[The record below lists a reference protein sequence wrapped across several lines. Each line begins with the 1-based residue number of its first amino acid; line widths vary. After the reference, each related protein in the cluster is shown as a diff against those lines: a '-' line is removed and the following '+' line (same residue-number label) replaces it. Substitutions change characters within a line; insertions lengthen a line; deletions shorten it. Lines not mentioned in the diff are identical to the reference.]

1 MDKMKFET
9 PDLTSENI
17 DRIAALFP
25 NCVTEMRDEGGKLKR
40 GINFEMLKQMLSPD
54 VVDRD
59 ECYEFTWVGKKAS
72 IVEAN
77 KPIRKTLRPCPEESK
92 NWDTTENLYIEG
104 DNLEVLKLLQEAY
117 LGKVKMIYIDPPY
130 NTGNDFIY
138 ADDFMRSQEEENE
151 QMGMYDEDDNR
162 LFKNTDTNGR
172 FHSDWC
178 SMMYSRLMLARNLL
192 SDDGIIM
199 VSIDNNESHNLR
211 KICEDVFGAS
221 NFVSEIIIQ
230 NNPRGRQSDRFIA
243 TAHEYLLCFC
253 KNSSMCVINGMPL
266 SEEQKKEYCYS
277 DENGLYRLLGLRQRG
292 VASLREDRPDM
303 FFPIFVNPDTLEIS
317 LIPHDNWN
325 EVIPKK
331 SDGRDGR
338 WMWGK
343 EKCKTDSS
351 RLVARLIGRRGEYDI
366 FVKDYLE
373 RDGNARTRKFK
384 SIWDD
389 KSLNNQVGT
398 QEVKALLSGDMMSFP
413 KSRAFIQMIC
423 QMGSESNSIIM
434 DFFSGSATTAHAVMQ
449 LNAED
454 GGHRKFIMVQ
464 LPEPCDESSEAY
476 KAGYKNICE
485 IGKERIRRAGDQL
498 KSALAK
504 DGIALRKMVKQ
515 KNEQGTLMGF
525 TYAEWEESPEV
536 ISAKQ
541 KMADELDTGFRV
553 LKLDDSNMKDVYYAA
568 DEYDQGNL
576 TDMVSNIK
584 EDRTDLDLLFGCLLD
599 WGLPLSLP
607 YQSEQIDGCTVH
619 TYNDG
624 DLIACFDANVPES
637 VVKEIAKR
645 KPLRAVFRDSSF
657 ADSPSKINVFEI
669 FKLYMP
675 EDANDISKR
684 VRVI

>member
-1 MDKMKFET
+1 
-9 PDLTSENI
+9 
-17 DRIAALFP
+17 
-25 NCVTEMRDEGGKLKR
+25 
-40 GINFEMLKQMLSPD
+40 
-54 VVDRD
+54 
-59 ECYEFTWVGKKAS
+59 
-72 IVEAN
+72 
-77 KPIRKTLRPCPEESK
+77 
-92 NWDTTENLYIEG
+92 
-104 DNLEVLKLLQEAY
+104 
-117 LGKVKMIYIDPPY
+117 
-130 NTGNDFIY
+130 
-138 ADDFMRSQEEENE
+138 MRSQEEENE

-624 DLIACFDANVPES
+624 DLIACFYANVPES